1 MLLNNFIYAELK
13 SLFEAELEAGN
24 ILNEA
29 IVFLQDTGEIWTHGH
44 YFATSLSQSEI
55 ENLIQT
61 SETIEEFINN
71 LIDSKAEVAI
81 SDSEPTN
88 GEKIW
93 IDTSKDSNID
103 VVEEAPQDGK
113 QYVRQNGEWT
123 TIDIVDLLSYGVEW
137 DITVADPELT
147 RIGNPLLHRSLP
159 IQSAYRGCVANGNV
173 INYYLD
179 PNDWSKKADGTNSV
193 LDGTDGSV
201 RVHTPK
207 FYGKGGEDGN
217 KRWVR
222 ISTIQIDS
230 SWVEI
235 PELLVDAYRCT
246 VDQTDAENLKA
257 ASVVNTTT
265 QFRGGDNSTTY
276 DQYLESDQFRTLLGK
291 PRTNVTRAN
300 MRTYAKNA
308 GSELLSYELYKW
320 IFYWAWVIEYATFDS
335 QATYNAELTSEGYH
349 QGGLGAG
356 VTSGNYNHWEYY
368 NNANPVTPC
377 GYLNEFGN
385 GTGIKEMTCVM
396 PTTSGGDPTQS
407 YTFQVPRWRGFDN
420 PFGDIWTNLDG
431 IVIDTP
437 TTGASDTG
445 VLPTAYI
452 ITDPEKYTDDLEE
465 AKTNAVRSLQQPHGK
480 RYIKEWHIGVN
491 ADMIPKAVGGTS
503 STYMCDYYWVNYDDT
518 PETLF
523 VGGLLSYD
531 SFAGLSCFNS
541 YYHVGYVSP
550 YVGFRTITRV

>member
-55 ENLIQT
+55 ENLIKT

-265 QFRGGDNSTTY
+265 QFRGGNNSTTY

-465 AKTNAVRSLQQPHGK
+465 AKTNAVRSLQQPHGEG
-480 RYIKEWHIGVN
+480 YIKEWHIGVN

-518 PETLF
+518 PETLI
-523 VGGLLSYD
+523 VSGRLNSGSA
-531 SFAGLSCFNS
+531 AGLGYFHSNTP
-541 YYHVGYVSP
+541 VGHVSP
-550 YVGFRTITRV
+550 NVGFRTITRV

>member
-55 ENLIQT
+55 ENLIKT

-276 DQYLESDQFRTLLGK
+276 DQYLESDKFRTLLGK

-356 VTSGNYNHWEYY
+356 VTNGNYNYWEYY
-368 NNANPVTPC
+368 NNTNPVTPC

-396 PTTSGGDPTQS
+396 PTTSGGDSTQS

-437 TTGASDTG
+437 TTRASDTG

-452 ITDPEKYTDDLEE
+452 ITNPEKYTDDLEE
-465 AKTNAVRSLQQPHGK
+465 AKTNAARSLQQPHSEG
-480 RYIKEWHIGVN
+480 YIKEWHIGTN

-518 PETLF
+518 PETLI
-523 VGGLLSYD
+523 VGGRLSYGSD
-531 SFAGLSCFNS
+531 AGLGYFHSGVR
-541 YYHVGYVSP
+541 VGGVYP
-550 YVGFRTITRV
+550 LVGFRTITRV

>member
-55 ENLIQT
+55 ENLIKT
-61 SETIEEFINN
+61 SETIQEFINN

-230 SWVEI
+230 SWIEI

-246 VDQTDAENLKA
+246 VDQTDAENLKT

-265 QFRGGDNSTTY
+265 QFRGGNNSTTY

-335 QATYNAELTSEGYH
+335 QATYNAELTSEGYY

-368 NNANPVTPC
+368 NNTNPVTPC

-465 AKTNAVRSLQQPHGK
+465 AKTNAVRSLQQPHGEG
-480 RYIKEWHIGVN
+480 YIKEWHIGVN

-518 PETLF
+518 PETLL
-523 VGGLLSYD
+523 VGGRL
-531 SFAGLSCFNS
+531 FAGSAAGLGSFNS
-541 YYHVGYVSP
+541 HSLVGHVNP
-550 YVGFRTITRV
+550 LVGFRTITRV

>member
-1 MLLNNFIYAELK
+1 MLPNNFIFSQTE
-13 SLFEAELEAGN
+13 SLFQSKLDSNE
-24 ILNEA
+24 IKNEA
-29 IVFLQDTGEIWTHGH
+29 IAFMADTGRIWTHGTW
-44 YFATSLSQSEI
+44 FATSLSQSEI
-55 ENLIQT
+55 ENLIKT

-230 SWVEI
+230 SWIEI

-246 VDQTDAENLKA
+246 VDQTDAENLKT

-368 NNANPVTPC
+368 NNTNPVTPC

-396 PTTSGGDPTQS
+396 PTTSGGDSTQS

-437 TTGASDTG
+437 TTGVSDTG

-452 ITDPEKYTDDLEE
+452 ITDPEKYTDNLEE
-465 AKTNAVRSLQQPHGK
+465 AKTNAVRSLQQPHGEG
-480 RYIKEWHIGVN
+480 YIKEWHIGVN

-518 PETLF
+518 PETLI
-523 VGGLLSYD
+523 VGGRLLNGSL
-531 SFAGLSCFNS
+531 AGLGYFGSHL
-541 YYHVGYVSP
+541 HVGGVFP
-550 YVGFRTITRV
+550 HVGFRTITRV

>member
-55 ENLIQT
+55 ENLIKT

-276 DQYLESDQFRTLLGK
+276 DQYLESDKFRTLLGK

-356 VTSGNYNHWEYY
+356 VTNGNYNYWEYY
-368 NNANPVTPC
+368 NNTNPVTPC

-396 PTTSGGDPTQS
+396 PTTSGGDSTQS

-452 ITDPEKYTDDLEE
+452 ITNPEKYTDDLEE
-465 AKTNAVRSLQQPHGK
+465 AKTNAARSLQQPHSEG
-480 RYIKEWHIGVN
+480 YIKEWHIGTN

-518 PETLF
+518 PETLVVGSRLGVGSDAGLGYF
-523 VGGLLSYD
+523 DSGHPVGG
-531 SFAGLSCFNS
+531 
-541 YYHVGYVSP
+541 VSP
-550 YVGFRTITRV
+550 DVGFRTITRV

>member
-55 ENLIQT
+55 ENLIKT

-276 DQYLESDQFRTLLGK
+276 DQYLESDKFRTLLGK

-356 VTSGNYNHWEYY
+356 VTNGNYNYWEYY
-368 NNANPVTPC
+368 NNTNPVTPC

-396 PTTSGGDPTQS
+396 PTTSGGDSTQS

-437 TTGASDTG
+437 TTRASDTG

-452 ITDPEKYTDDLEE
+452 ITNPEKYTDDLEE
-465 AKTNAVRSLQQPHGK
+465 AKTNAARSLQQPHSEG
-480 RYIKEWHIGVN
+480 YIKEWHIGTN

-523 VGGLLSYD
+523 VGGRLNGGSN
-531 SFAGLSCFNS
+531 AGLGRFYSR
-541 YYHVGYVSP
+541 HLVGGVLP
-550 YVGFRTITRV
+550 RVGFRTITRV

>member
-93 IDTSKDSNID
+93 IDTSEDSNID

-246 VDQTDAENLKA
+246 VDQTDAENLKT

-265 QFRGGDNSTTY
+265 QFRGGNNSTTY

-356 VTSGNYNHWEYY
+356 VTSGDYNYWTYY
-368 NNANPVTPC
+368 NNTNPVTPC

-396 PTTSGGDPTQS
+396 PTTSGGDSTQS

-465 AKTNAVRSLQQPHGK
+465 AKTNAVRSLQQPHGEG
-480 RYIKEWHIGVN
+480 YIKEWHIGVN

-518 PETLF
+518 PETLL
-523 VGGLLSYD
+523 VGGRLALGSA
-531 SFAGLSCFNS
+531 AGLGYFHSH
-541 YYHVGYVSP
+541 YLVGYVAPS
-550 YVGFRTITRV
+550 VGFRTITRV

>member
-55 ENLIQT
+55 ENLIKT

-276 DQYLESDQFRTLLGK
+276 DQYLESDKFRTLLGK

-356 VTSGNYNHWEYY
+356 VTNGNYNYWEYY
-368 NNANPVTPC
+368 NNTNPVTPC

-396 PTTSGGDPTQS
+396 PTTSGGDSTQS

-437 TTGASDTG
+437 TTRASDTG

-452 ITDPEKYTDDLEE
+452 ITNPEKYTDDLEE
-465 AKTNAVRSLQQPHGK
+465 AKTNAARSLQQPHSEG
-480 RYIKEWHIGVN
+480 YIKEWHIGTN

-518 PETLF
+518 PETLI
-523 VGGLLSYD
+523 VGGRLYLGSV
-531 SFAGLSCFNS
+531 AGLGDFNS
-541 YYHVGYVSP
+541 LNRVGRVYPS
-550 YVGFRTITRV
+550 VGFRTITRV

>member
-55 ENLIQT
+55 ENLIKT
-61 SETIEEFINN
+61 SETIQEFINN

-230 SWVEI
+230 SWIEI

-246 VDQTDAENLKA
+246 VDQTDAENLKT

-265 QFRGGDNSTTY
+265 QFRGGNNSTTY

-335 QATYNAELTSEGYH
+335 QATYNAELTSEGYY

-368 NNANPVTPC
+368 NNTNPVTPC

-465 AKTNAVRSLQQPHGK
+465 AKTNAVRSLQQPHGEG
-480 RYIKEWHIGVN
+480 YIKEWHIGVN

-523 VGGLLSYD
+523 VSGRLAHS
-531 SFAGLSCFNS
+531 SFAGLGVFYS
-541 YYHVGYVSP
+541 YYPVGNVDP

>member
-61 SETIEEFINN
+61 SETIQEFINN

-93 IDTSKDSNID
+93 IDTSEDSNVD

-113 QYVRQNGEWT
+113 QYVRQNGGWA

-179 PNDWSKKADGTNSV
+179 PNDWSKKADGTASV

-246 VDQTDAENLKA
+246 VDQTDSGNLKT

-265 QFRGGDNSTTY
+265 QFRGGNNSTTY

-320 IFYWAWVIEYATFDS
+320 IFYWAWVIEYATFNS

-356 VTSGNYNHWEYY
+356 VTSGNYDHWRYY
-368 NNANPVTPC
+368 NYWCPVTPC

-407 YTFQVPRWRGFDN
+407 YIFQVPRWRGFDN

-465 AKTNAVRSLQQPHGK
+465 AKTNAVRSLQQPHGGG
-480 RYIKEWHIGVN
+480 YIKEWHIGAN

-523 VGGLLSYD
+523 VGGRLAYGST
-531 SFAGLSCFNS
+531 AGLGRFGS
-541 YYHVGYVSP
+541 YYPVGIVFP
-550 YVGFRTITRV
+550 IVGFRTITRV

>member
-1 MLLNNFIYAELK
+1 MLPNNFIFSQTE
-13 SLFEAELEAGN
+13 SLFQSKLDSNE
-24 ILNEA
+24 IKNEA
-29 IVFLQDTGEIWTHGH
+29 IAFMADTGRIWTHGTW
-44 YFATSLSQSEI
+44 FATSLSQSEI
-55 ENLIQT
+55 ENLIKT

-230 SWVEI
+230 SWIEI

-246 VDQTDAENLKA
+246 VDQTDAENLKT

-368 NNANPVTPC
+368 NNTNPVTPC

-396 PTTSGGDPTQS
+396 PTTSGGDSTQS

-437 TTGASDTG
+437 TTGVSDTG

-452 ITDPEKYTDDLEE
+452 ITDPEKYTDNLEE
-465 AKTNAVRSLQQPHGK
+465 AKTNAVRSLQQPHGEG
-480 RYIKEWHIGVN
+480 YIKEWHIGVN

-503 STYMCDYYWVNYDDT
+503 STYMCDYYWVNYNDT
-518 PETLF
+518 PETLL
-523 VGGLLSYD
+523 VGGRLSAG
-531 SFAGLSCFNS
+531 SNAGLGYFFSHS
-541 YYHVGYVSP
+541 HVGSVSP
-550 YVGFRTITRV
+550 RVGFRTITRV

>member
-61 SETIEEFINN
+61 SETIQEFINN

-93 IDTSKDSNID
+93 IDTSEDSNVD

-113 QYVRQNGEWT
+113 QYVRQNGGWA

-179 PNDWSKKADGTNSV
+179 PNDWSKKADGTASV

-246 VDQTDAENLKA
+246 VDQTDSGNLKT

-265 QFRGGDNSTTY
+265 QFRGGNNSTTY

-320 IFYWAWVIEYATFDS
+320 IFYWAWVIEYATFNS

-356 VTSGNYNHWEYY
+356 VTSGNYDHWRYY
-368 NNANPVTPC
+368 NYWCPVTPC

-407 YTFQVPRWRGFDN
+407 YIFQVPRWRGFDN

-465 AKTNAVRSLQQPHGK
+465 AKTNAVRSLQQPHGGG
-480 RYIKEWHIGVN
+480 YIKEWHIGAN

-518 PETLF
+518 PETLV
-523 VGGLLSYD
+523 VGGRLIHGSSAGLGDFYSYD
-531 SFAGLSCFNS
+531 RVGL
-541 YYHVGYVSP
+541 VLP
-550 YVGFRTITRV
+550 RVGFRTITRV

>member
-13 SLFEAELEAGN
+13 SLFEAELKAGN

-61 SETIEEFINN
+61 SETIQEFINN
-71 LIDSKAEVAI
+71 LIDSKAEVSI
-81 SDSEPTN
+81 SDTEPTN

-93 IDTSKDSNID
+93 IDTSEDSNID
-103 VVEEAPQDGK
+103 IVEEAPQDGK
-113 QYVRQNGEWT
+113 QYVRQNGGWT

-179 PNDWSKKADGTNSV
+179 PNDWSKKADGTASV

-246 VDQTDAENLKA
+246 VDQTDSGNLKT

-265 QFRGGDNSTTY
+265 QFRGGNNSTTY

-320 IFYWAWVIEYATFDS
+320 IFYWAWVIEYATFNS

-356 VTSGNYNHWEYY
+356 VTSGNYDHWQYY
-368 NNANPVTPC
+368 NYWCPVTPC

-465 AKTNAVRSLQQPHGK
+465 AKTNAVRSLQQHHDEG
-480 RYIKEWHIGVN
+480 YIKEWHIGVN

-503 STYMCDYYWVNYDDT
+503 STYMCDYYWVNYDST

-523 VGGLLSYD
+523 VGGQLMNGSN
-531 SFAGLSCFNS
+531 AGLGNFNS
-541 YYHVGYVSP
+541 NHHVGYVNP
-550 YVGFRTITRV
+550 RVGFRTITRV

>member
-55 ENLIQT
+55 ENLIKT
-61 SETIEEFINN
+61 SETIQEFINN

-230 SWVEI
+230 SWIEI

-246 VDQTDAENLKA
+246 VDQTDAENLKT

-265 QFRGGDNSTTY
+265 QFRGGNNSTTY

-291 PRTNVTRAN
+291 PRTNVSRAN

-335 QATYNAELTSEGYH
+335 QATYNAELTSEGYY

-368 NNANPVTPC
+368 NNTNPVTPC

-465 AKTNAVRSLQQPHGK
+465 AKTNAVRSLQQPHGEG
-480 RYIKEWHIGVN
+480 YIKEWHIGVN

-518 PETLF
+518 PETLL
-523 VGGLLSYD
+523 VGGRLYYGSL
-531 SFAGLSCFNS
+531 AGLGGFNS
-541 YYHVGYVSP
+541 NFHVGSVSP
-550 YVGFRTITRV
+550 GVGFRTITRV

>member
-61 SETIEEFINN
+61 SETIQEFINN

-276 DQYLESDQFRTLLGK
+276 DQYLESDKFRTLLGK

-356 VTSGNYNHWEYY
+356 VTNGNYNYWEYY
-368 NNANPVTPC
+368 NNTNPVTPC

-396 PTTSGGDPTQS
+396 PTTSGGDSTQS

-437 TTGASDTG
+437 TTRASDTG

-452 ITDPEKYTDDLEE
+452 ITNPEKYTDDLEE
-465 AKTNAVRSLQQPHGK
+465 AKTNAARSLQQPHSEG
-480 RYIKEWHIGVN
+480 YIKEWHIGTN

-518 PETLF
+518 PETLI
-523 VGGLLSYD
+523 VGGRLSYGSD
-531 SFAGLSCFNS
+531 AGLGYFHSGVR
-541 YYHVGYVSP
+541 VGGVYP
-550 YVGFRTITRV
+550 LVGFRTITRV

>member
-1 MLLNNFIYAELK
+1 MLPNNFIFSQTE
-13 SLFEAELEAGN
+13 SLFQSKLDSNE
-24 ILNEA
+24 IKNEA
-29 IVFLQDTGEIWTHGH
+29 IAFMADTGRIWTHGTW
-44 YFATSLSQSEI
+44 FATSLSQSEI
-55 ENLIQT
+55 ENLIKT

-230 SWVEI
+230 SWIEI

-246 VDQTDAENLKA
+246 VDQTDAENLKT

-368 NNANPVTPC
+368 NNTNPVTPC

-396 PTTSGGDPTQS
+396 PTTSGGDSTQS

-437 TTGASDTG
+437 TTGVSDTG

-452 ITDPEKYTDDLEE
+452 ITDPEKYTDNLEE
-465 AKTNAVRSLQQPHGK
+465 AKTNAVRSLQQPHGEG
-480 RYIKEWHIGVN
+480 YIKEWHIGVN

-518 PETLF
+518 PETLL
-523 VGGLLSYD
+523 VGGRLPLGS
-531 SFAGLSCFNS
+531 SAGLGLFGS
-541 YYHVGYVSP
+541 YALVGYVLP
-550 YVGFRTITRV
+550 CVGFRTITRV

>member
-13 SLFEAELEAGN
+13 SLFESELEAGN

-61 SETIEEFINN
+61 SDTIEEFINN

-93 IDTSKDSNID
+93 IDTSTDTNVSI
-103 VVEEAPQDGK
+103 VEEAPMDGK
-113 QYVRQNGEWT
+113 QYVRQNGEWA
-123 TIDIVDLLSYGVEW
+123 TIDMIDLLSYGVEW

-179 PNDWSKKADGTNSV
+179 PNDWSKKADGTPSV

-207 FYGKGGEDGN
+207 FYGKGGGEGN

-222 ISTIQIDS
+222 ISTIQIDP
-230 SWVEI
+230 SWIEI

-246 VDQTDAENLKA
+246 VDQTDSGNLKT

-265 QFRGGDNSTTY
+265 QFRGGTNASTY
-276 DQYLESDQFRTLLGK
+276 DQYLESDPYRTLLGK
-291 PRTNVTRAN
+291 PRTNTTRAT

-320 IFYWAWVIEYATFDS
+320 IFYWAWVIEYATFNS
-335 QATYNAELTSEGYH
+335 QATYNSELTSEGYH

-356 VTSGNYNHWEYY
+356 ITTGNYNYWNYY
-368 NNANPVTPC
+368 NGTNPVTPC
-377 GYLNEFGN
+377 GYLNDIGN
-385 GTGIKEMTCVM
+385 GTGIKELTCAM
-396 PTTSGGDPTQS
+396 PTTSGGSTTQS

-437 TTGASDTG
+437 LEGASDTSI
-445 VLPTAYI
+445 LPTAYI
-452 ITDPEKYTDDLEE
+452 ITDPNKYTDDLDE
-465 AKTNAVRSLQQPHGK
+465 AKTNADRSLQQPHSEG
-480 RYIKEWHIGVN
+480 YIKEWHIGN
-491 ADMIPKAVGGTS
+491 DADIVPKSTGGTS
-503 STYMCDYYWVNYDDT
+503 STYICDYYWVNYDDT
-518 PETLF
+518 PETLI
-523 VGGLLSYD
+523 VGSRLCVGS
-531 SFAGLSCFNS
+531 SAGLGRFNS
-541 YYHVGYVSP
+541 LLHVGAASP
-550 YVGFRTITRV
+550 YVGFRTINRV

>member
-1 MLLNNFIYAELK
+1 MLPNNFIFSQTE
-13 SLFEAELEAGN
+13 SLFQSKLDSNE
-24 ILNEA
+24 IKNEA
-29 IVFLQDTGEIWTHGH
+29 IAFMADTGRIWTHGTW
-44 YFATSLSQSEI
+44 FATSLSQSEI
-55 ENLIQT
+55 ENLIKT

-230 SWVEI
+230 SWIEI

-246 VDQTDAENLKA
+246 VDQTDAENLKT

-368 NNANPVTPC
+368 NNTNPVTPC

-396 PTTSGGDPTQS
+396 PTTSGGDSTQS

-437 TTGASDTG
+437 TTGVSDTG

-452 ITDPEKYTDDLEE
+452 ITDPEKYTDNLEE
-465 AKTNAVRSLQQPHGK
+465 AKTNAVRSLQQPHGEG
-480 RYIKEWHIGVN
+480 YIKEWHIGVN

-523 VGGLLSYD
+523 VGGRLNLGSA
-531 SFAGLSCFNS
+531 AGLGSFIS
-541 YYHVGYVSP
+541 HYRVGYVYP
-550 YVGFRTITRV
+550 RVGFRTITRV

>member
-61 SETIEEFINN
+61 SETIQEFINN

-93 IDTSKDSNID
+93 IDTSEDSNVDI
-103 VVEEAPQDGK
+103 VEEAPQDGK
-113 QYVRQNGEWT
+113 QYVRQNGGWT

-179 PNDWSKKADGTNSV
+179 PNDWSKKADGTASV

-230 SWVEI
+230 SWIEI

-246 VDQTDAENLKA
+246 VDQTDSGNLKT

-265 QFRGGDNSTTY
+265 QFRGGNNSATY

-300 MRTYAKNA
+300 MRTYAQNA

-320 IFYWAWVIEYATFDS
+320 IFYWAWVIEYATFNS

-356 VTSGNYNHWEYY
+356 VTSGNYDHWQYY
-368 NNANPVTPC
+368 NYWCPVTPC

-452 ITDPEKYTDDLEE
+452 ITDPEKYTDNLEE
-465 AKTNAVRSLQQPHGK
+465 AKTNAVRSLQQPHGEG
-480 RYIKEWHIGVN
+480 YIKEWHIGVN

-503 STYMCDYYWVNYDDT
+503 STYMCDYYWVNYNDT
-518 PETLF
+518 PETLLF
-523 VGGLLSYD
+523 GGLLNYGS
-531 SFAGLSCFNS
+531 SAGLGYFDSSNR
-541 YYHVGYVSP
+541 VGFVFP

>member
-61 SETIEEFINN
+61 SETIQEFINN

-93 IDTSKDSNID
+93 IDTSEDSNVD

-113 QYVRQNGEWT
+113 QYVRQNGGWA

-179 PNDWSKKADGTNSV
+179 PNDWSKKADGTASV

-246 VDQTDAENLKA
+246 VDQTDSGNLKT

-265 QFRGGDNSTTY
+265 QFRGGNNSTTY

-320 IFYWAWVIEYATFDS
+320 IFYWAWVIEYATFNS

-356 VTSGNYNHWEYY
+356 VTSGNYDHWRYY
-368 NNANPVTPC
+368 NYWCPVTPC

-407 YTFQVPRWRGFDN
+407 YIFQVPRWRGFDN

-465 AKTNAVRSLQQPHGK
+465 AKTNAVRSLQQPHGGG
-480 RYIKEWHIGVN
+480 YIKEWHIGAN

-523 VGGLLSYD
+523 VGGRLYNGST
-531 SFAGLSCFNS
+531 AGLGRFDS
-541 YYHVGYVSP
+541 YYHVGSVFP
-550 YVGFRTITRV
+550 LVGFRTITRV

>member
-55 ENLIQT
+55 ENLIKT
-61 SETIEEFINN
+61 SETIQEFINN

-230 SWVEI
+230 SWIEI

-246 VDQTDAENLKA
+246 VDQTDAENLKT

-265 QFRGGDNSTTY
+265 QFRGGNNSTTY

-335 QATYNAELTSEGYH
+335 QATYNAELTSEGYY

-356 VTSGNYNHWEYY
+356 VTSGNYTHWEYY
-368 NNANPVTPC
+368 NNTNPVTPC

-407 YTFQVPRWRGFDN
+407 YTFQVPR
-420 PFGDIWTNLDG
+420 
-431 IVIDTP
+431 
-437 TTGASDTG
+437 
-445 VLPTAYI
+445 
-452 ITDPEKYTDDLEE
+452 
-465 AKTNAVRSLQQPHGK
+465 
-480 RYIKEWHIGVN
+480 
-491 ADMIPKAVGGTS
+491 
-503 STYMCDYYWVNYDDT
+503 
-518 PETLF
+518 
-523 VGGLLSYD
+523 
-531 SFAGLSCFNS
+531 
-541 YYHVGYVSP
+541 
-550 YVGFRTITRV
+550 

>member
-1 MLLNNFIYAELK
+1 MLPNNFIFSQTE
-13 SLFEAELEAGN
+13 SLFQSKLDSNE
-24 ILNEA
+24 IKNEA
-29 IVFLQDTGEIWTHGH
+29 IAFMADTGRIWTHGTW
-44 YFATSLSQSEI
+44 FATSLSQSEI
-55 ENLIQT
+55 ENLIKT

-230 SWVEI
+230 SWIEI

-246 VDQTDAENLKA
+246 VDQTDAENLKT

-368 NNANPVTPC
+368 NNTNPVTPC

-396 PTTSGGDPTQS
+396 PTTSGGDSTQS

-437 TTGASDTG
+437 TTGVSDTG

-452 ITDPEKYTDDLEE
+452 ITDPEKYTDNLEE
-465 AKTNAVRSLQQPHGK
+465 AKTNAVRSLQQPHGEG
-480 RYIKEWHIGVN
+480 YIKEWHIGVN

-518 PETLF
+518 PETLL
-523 VGGLLSYD
+523 VGGQLHYGSP
-531 SFAGLSCFNS
+531 AGLGSFNS
-541 YYHVGYVSP
+541 HSLVSYVYP
-550 YVGFRTITRV
+550 HVGFRTITRV

>member
-1 MLLNNFIYAELK
+1 MLPNNFIFSQTE
-13 SLFEAELEAGN
+13 SLFQSKLDSNE
-24 ILNEA
+24 IKNEA
-29 IVFLQDTGEIWTHGH
+29 IAFMADTGRIWTHGTW
-44 YFATSLSQSEI
+44 FATSLSQSEI
-55 ENLIQT
+55 ENLIKT

-230 SWVEI
+230 SWIEI

-246 VDQTDAENLKA
+246 VDQTDAENLKT

-368 NNANPVTPC
+368 NNTNPVTPC

-396 PTTSGGDPTQS
+396 PTTSGGDSTQS

-437 TTGASDTG
+437 TTGVSDTG

-452 ITDPEKYTDDLEE
+452 ITDPEKYTDNLEE
-465 AKTNAVRSLQQPHGK
+465 AKTNAVRSLQQPHGEG
-480 RYIKEWHIGVN
+480 YIKEWHIGVN

-523 VGGLLSYD
+523 VGSRLVYGSN
-531 SFAGLSCFNS
+531 AGLGVFGSG
-541 YYHVGYVSP
+541 YLVGGVLP
-550 YVGFRTITRV
+550 CVGFRTITRV

>member
-1 MLLNNFIYAELK
+1 MLPNNFIFSQTE
-13 SLFEAELEAGN
+13 SLFQSKLDSNE
-24 ILNEA
+24 IKNEA
-29 IVFLQDTGEIWTHGH
+29 IAFMADTGRIWTHGTW
-44 YFATSLSQSEI
+44 FATSLSQSEI
-55 ENLIQT
+55 ENLIKT

-230 SWVEI
+230 SWIEI

-246 VDQTDAENLKA
+246 VDQTDAENLKT

-368 NNANPVTPC
+368 NNTNPVTPC

-396 PTTSGGDPTQS
+396 PTTSGGDSTQS

-437 TTGASDTG
+437 TTGVSDTG

-452 ITDPEKYTDDLEE
+452 ITDPEKYTDNLEE
-465 AKTNAVRSLQQPHGK
+465 AKTNAVRSLQQPHGEG
-480 RYIKEWHIGVN
+480 YIKEWHIGVN

-518 PETLF
+518 PETLL
-523 VGGLLSYD
+523 VGGRLDVGSN
-531 SFAGLSCFNS
+531 AGLGCFNS
-541 YYHVGYVSP
+541 NSLVGVVSP
-550 YVGFRTITRV
+550 RVGFRTITRV

>member
-1 MLLNNFIYAELK
+1 MLPNNFIFSQTE
-13 SLFEAELEAGN
+13 SLFQSKLDSNE
-24 ILNEA
+24 IKNEA
-29 IVFLQDTGEIWTHGH
+29 IAFMADTGRIWTHGTW
-44 YFATSLSQSEI
+44 FATSLSQSEI
-55 ENLIQT
+55 ENLIKT

-230 SWVEI
+230 SWIEI

-246 VDQTDAENLKA
+246 VDQTDAENLKT

-265 QFRGGDNSTTY
+265 QFRGGNNSTTY

-320 IFYWAWVIEYATFDS
+320 IFYWAWVIEYATFNS

-368 NNANPVTPC
+368 NNTNPVTPC

-465 AKTNAVRSLQQPHGK
+465 AKTNAVRSLQQPHGEG
-480 RYIKEWHIGVN
+480 YIKEWHIGAN

-518 PETLF
+518 LETLI
-523 VGGLLSYD
+523 VSSRLGTGSD
-531 SFAGLSCFNS
+531 AGLGGFNS
-541 YYHVGYVSP
+541 YYHVGYVFPS
-550 YVGFRTITRV
+550 VGFRTITRV

>member
-61 SETIEEFINN
+61 SETIQEFINN

-93 IDTSKDSNID
+93 IDTSEDSNVD

-113 QYVRQNGEWT
+113 QYVRQNGGWA

-179 PNDWSKKADGTNSV
+179 PNDWSKKADGTASV

-246 VDQTDAENLKA
+246 VDQTDSGNLKT

-265 QFRGGDNSTTY
+265 QFRGGNNSTTY

-320 IFYWAWVIEYATFDS
+320 IFYWAWVIEYATFNS

-356 VTSGNYNHWEYY
+356 VTSGNYDHWRYY
-368 NNANPVTPC
+368 NYWCPVTPC

-407 YTFQVPRWRGFDN
+407 YIFQVPRWRGFDN

-465 AKTNAVRSLQQPHGK
+465 AKTNAVRSLQQPHGGG
-480 RYIKEWHIGVN
+480 YIKEWHIGAN

-523 VGGLLSYD
+523 VGGRLAYGS
-531 SFAGLSCFNS
+531 SAGLGSFGS
-541 YYHVGYVSP
+541 AYLVGGVDP